1 MNLIYKDLK
10 LFISNKILLC
20 IWLILLIA
28 LCWLF
33 SRDVKQSKIGKLVA
47 DIGICNYDADNKYST
62 MLVDVISNA
71 ENIRSLIKIH
81 YADEKELEKQ
91 FMDHKL
97 DCYIVV
103 PEGFMD
109 NLIDIDFVPIKVRLS
124 DENSVTAII
133 VKNVLDSFS
142 SYISSIQNNITAL
155 NRAQSALGLK
165 YEFTSIVDAQMS
177 IKLATQTLEK
187 DTYFD
192 YVKYEDNTIVTM
204 KQYMLFSFLVII
216 ITFGA
221 LFSGVDLLKEKSYGV
236 VERYK
241 SQGGNM
247 IVFIGMKAFMYTA
260 SMYSLIL
267 IPNII
272 ASYIKDFKLNKSL
285 MLLYLWLIVFSVS
298 ISILMAVIAGR
309 IRTYVLMA
317 NMFCITSILIGGG
330 IIPVFYLSDK
340 LAKLAQVTP
349 TYHFITVLSRVN
361 SNIPPVKY
369 KNVIILFTVFSAA
382 MLFISSLLAG
392 RREKV

>member
-1 MNLIYKDLK
+1 MNLLYKDLK
-10 LFISNKILLC
+10 LFISNKILLG
-20 IWLILLIA
+20 IWIVLMIV
-28 LCWLF
+28 LCWMF
-33 SRDVKQSKIGKLVA
+33 SRDVKQAKVGKLVA
-47 DIGICNYDADNKYST
+47 DIGICNYDEDNKYST
-62 MLVDVISNA
+62 MLVDVITNA
-71 ENIRSLIKIH
+71 EDMRSLIKIH

-103 PEGFMD
+103 PKGFMD
-109 NLIDIDFVPIKVRLS
+109 HLINIDFVPIKVRLS
-124 DENSVTAII
+124 DENSITAII

-142 SYISSIQNNITAL
+142 SYISSIQNNVTAL

-165 YEFTSIVDAQMS
+165 YEFTSVVDAQMS
-177 IKLATQTLEK
+177 IKLATQVLEK

-247 IVFIGMKAFMYTA
+247 ITFIGMKAFMYTVI
-260 SMYSLIL
+260 MYSLIL
-267 IPNII
+267 IPNVI
-272 ASYIKDFKLNKSL
+272 ASYIKDFKLNKNL
-285 MLLYLWLIVFSVS
+285 MLLYLWLILFCVS
-298 ISILMAVIAGR
+298 ISVLMAVIAGR

-317 NMFCITSILIGGG
+317 NMVCITSILVGGG
-330 IIPVFYLSDK
+330 IIPVVYLSDK
-340 LAKLAQVTP
+340 LAKLAEFTP
-349 TYHFITVLSRVN
+349 TFHFITVLSRVN
-361 SNIPPVKY
+361 SNITPIKY
-369 KNVIILFTVFSAA
+369 KNVIILFTALSLL

-392 RREKV
+392 RREKI